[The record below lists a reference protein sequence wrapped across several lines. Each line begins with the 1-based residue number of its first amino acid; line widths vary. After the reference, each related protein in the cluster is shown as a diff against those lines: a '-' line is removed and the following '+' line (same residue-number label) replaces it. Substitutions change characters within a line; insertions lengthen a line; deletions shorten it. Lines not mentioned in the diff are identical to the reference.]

1 MSQPRTK
8 TRTACSKVID
18 TQTAMFKEQHLH
30 TDLMYTAALEVFKL
44 FLLFTF
50 SVSYENQKQRAVH
63 QTVACFA

>member
-1 MSQPRTK
+1 M
-8 TRTACSKVID
+8 ID